1 MLSTNIKFGNFTD
14 LLIGLTEKELRTR
27 YKFTVLGFF
36 WIALNPILQMLI
48 IGFVFTFFIRNPIEN
63 YYYYLFIGLLVWNFF
78 SLSLTRATQSIV
90 WERTL
95 IKKAAFPK
103 VVIPLSIVLSNL
115 FHLIIAMTIFAIP
128 VSFLGTISFEGI
140 IYIFLAF
147 LLLLTFTIGASLLT
161 SALNVRYRDINFFVQ
176 ALIMI
181 WFYATPIIY
190 TLSMIPY
197 KFYWLWRLNPM
208 TSILQLLQH
217 GFLNQPLPGIGMF
230 TINLVIIAAVFTLGI
245 IIFNKEGNNFDDWI

>member
-1 MLSTNIKFGNFTD
+1 
-14 LLIGLTEKELRTR
+14 
-27 YKFTVLGFF
+27 
-36 WIALNPILQMLI
+36 
-48 IGFVFTFFIRNPIEN
+48 
-63 YYYYLFIGLLVWNFF
+63 
-78 SLSLTRATQSIV
+78 
-90 WERTL
+90 
-95 IKKAAFPK
+95 
-103 VVIPLSIVLSNL
+103 
-115 FHLIIAMTIFAIP
+115 MTIFAIP